1 MSRYP
6 GSSRRL
12 LGAALLPACSALS
25 LLACAHAVDN
35 GAADTASDATAGAT
49 SSGGSAEGGSASA
62 GLGNASGSGDLAGQA
77 QGGAAS
83 DDAGAPG
90 SAGQVA
96 FAGAGGAAAG
106 GNSAGGAK
114 NSAGAG
120 NAGRGGNSASGGSVG
135 SAGSVAAGGGSG
147 GHLCKVTTDQNVYTP
162 SNTGCGG
169 YAACKGQIHWRN
181 DEAQTLTKIVLS
193 FSEPAGTTCIDDNA
207 TSKWTIADNGA
218 TSHRCVF
225 TASGTPVTVVSK
237 SALSFGYDTN
247 QTGSTAPTDISVT
260 DPSCN

>member
-6 GSSRRL
+6 RSPQRR
-12 LGAALLPACSALS
+12 LGAALLQACSALS

-35 GAADTASDATAGAT
+35 SAADSADSAWDATAGAT
-49 SSGGSAEGGSASA
+49 GSAASGAGGGSASA
-62 GLGNASGSGDLAGQA
+62 GLGNASGSGDIASQA

-83 DDAGAPG
+83 DDAGAGAPG

-96 FAGAGGAAAG
+96 FAGAGGATAG
-106 GNSAGGAK
+106 ASSAGGAH

-120 NAGRGGNSASGGSVG
+120 NTGHGGNSTGGASVG
-135 SAGSVAAGGGSG
+135 SSGS
-147 GHLCKVTTDQNVYTP
+147 HLCKVTTDLNVYTP

-181 DEAQTLTKIVLS
+181 DEAQTLTKLVLS

-207 TSKWTIADNGA
+207 TSKWTITDNGA

-225 TASGTPVTVVSK
+225 TASGTLTVDSK

-247 QTGSTAPTDISVT
+247 QTGSTAPSEISVA

>member
-1 MSRYP
+1 
-6 GSSRRL
+6 
-12 LGAALLPACSALS
+12 
-25 LLACAHAVDN
+25 V
-35 GAADTASDATAGAT
+35 
-49 SSGGSAEGGSASA
+49 SA
-62 GLGNASGSGDLAGQA
+62 GLGNTSGSGDIASQA

-83 DDAGAPG
+83 DDAGAGAPS

-106 GNSAGGAK
+106 ASSAGGAHS
-114 NSAGAG
+114 SAGASNTG
-120 NAGRGGNSASGGSVG
+120 HGGNSTGGASVG
-135 SAGSVAAGGGSG
+135 GAGSSSG
-147 GHLCKVTTDQNVYTP
+147 QPCKIATDLNVYTP

-181 DEAQTLTKIVLS
+181 EEAQTLTKLVLS

-207 TSKWTIADNGA
+207 TSKWIITDNGA

-225 TASGTPVTVVSK
+225 TASGTLTVDSK

-247 QTGSTAPTDISVT
+247 QTSSTAPTEISVA